1 MTVTEL
7 FLVSTLV
14 IFGAPYIVWRLLGR
28 SDWAPLV
35 VVQIIGGI
43 LLGPNILGSL
53 APSTYGTIM
62 NPQVLTAINGIA
74 WWAIMLFVW
83 IAGIE
88 LDLREAWRKRGETGT
103 VAAFALLMPLTLG
116 SIAASVLMP
125 HFNWAGPNSA
135 PWQVVVGVGMSC
147 SVTALPILILLM
159 ENMAILRTGL
169 GQRILRYASLD
180 DVAIWAVLSLILI
193 DVERL
198 ARQSLF
204 FVLFVPFSMIIRKLI
219 SSAKDED
226 RWIYGLLWLALCS
239 LGADWA
245 GLHYM
250 VGAFLSGAVL
260 DSKWFKI
267 EKMDAFRNNILIS
280 IMPFY
285 FLSTG
290 LKTTWEMG
298 GAGAFV
304 AAGILLA
311 VSVAA
316 KILGMVASGRILKWE
331 LSESLLIGWL
341 LQTKALIL
349 IIFITALLDK
359 GIITSDLFT
368 TLLLVAIG
376 STMLT
381 MPIVTPMLAKGRH
394 ILEKA

>member
-1 MTVTEL
+1 M
-7 FLVSTLV
+7 
-14 IFGAPYIVWRLLGR
+14 
-28 SDWAPLV
+28 
-35 VVQIIGGI
+35 
-43 LLGPNILGSL
+43 
-53 APSTYGTIM
+53 
-62 NPQVLTAINGIA
+62 
-74 WWAIMLFVW
+74 
-83 IAGIE
+83 
-88 LDLREAWRKRGETGT
+88 
-103 VAAFALLMPLTLG
+103 
-116 SIAASVLMP
+116 
-125 HFNWAGPNSA
+125 
-135 PWQVVVGVGMSC
+135 
-147 SVTALPILILLM
+147 
-159 ENMAILRTGL
+159 
-169 GQRILRYASLD
+169 
-180 DVAIWAVLSLILI
+180 
-193 DVERL
+193 
-198 ARQSLF
+198 
-204 FVLFVPFSMIIRKLI
+204 
-219 SSAKDED
+219 
-226 RWIYGLLWLALCS
+226 LWLALCS

-280 IMPFY
+280 IMHFY

-349 IIFITALLDK
+349 IIFITVLLDK

>member
-1 MTVTEL
+1 
-7 FLVSTLV
+7 
-14 IFGAPYIVWRLLGR
+14 
-28 SDWAPLV
+28 
-35 VVQIIGGI
+35 
-43 LLGPNILGSL
+43 
-53 APSTYGTIM
+53 
-62 NPQVLTAINGIA
+62 
-74 WWAIMLFVW
+74 
-83 IAGIE
+83 
-88 LDLREAWRKRGETGT
+88 
-103 VAAFALLMPLTLG
+103 
-116 SIAASVLMP
+116 
-125 HFNWAGPNSA
+125 
-135 PWQVVVGVGMSC
+135 
-147 SVTALPILILLM
+147 
-159 ENMAILRTGL
+159 
-169 GQRILRYASLD
+169 
-180 DVAIWAVLSLILI
+180 
-193 DVERL
+193 
-198 ARQSLF
+198 
-204 FVLFVPFSMIIRKLI
+204 MIIRKLI

-304 AAGILLA
+304 ASGILLA

-316 KILGMVASGRILKWE
+316 KILGMVASGRILNWE

-349 IIFITALLDK
+349 I
-359 GIITSDLFT
+359 
-368 TLLLVAIG
+368 
-376 STMLT
+376 
-381 MPIVTPMLAKGRH
+381 
-394 ILEKA
+394 